1 MLISATILVNVERG
15 STNEVAQSIVDIDGV
30 ENVFSV
36 TGRFDLVVLVKVK
49 DMEALS
55 KISNEHFDKIE
66 KIKSVETLVS
76 MKVFSNKELEDNFS
90 VGV

>member
-55 KISNEHFDKIE
+55 KISNEHFR
-66 KIKSVETLVS
+66 
-76 MKVFSNKELEDNFS
+76 
-90 VGV
+90 

>member
-55 KISNEHFDKIE
+55 KISNEHF
-66 KIKSVETLVS
+66 
-76 MKVFSNKELEDNFS
+76 
-90 VGV
+90 